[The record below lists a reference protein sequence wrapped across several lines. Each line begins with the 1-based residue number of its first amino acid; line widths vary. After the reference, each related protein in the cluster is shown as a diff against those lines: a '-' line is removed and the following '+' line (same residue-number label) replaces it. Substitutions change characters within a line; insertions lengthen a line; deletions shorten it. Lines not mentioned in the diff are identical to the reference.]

1 MLDNARDRDPGSNL
15 VGYKRPPKHTRFK
28 PGVSGNPSGGK
39 KPRKKLKAL
48 FEQILNEEVSLRDGD
63 GVKKVT
69 KAEAL
74 LRGVIVSSLKGD
86 TRSIAMLLRLAE
98 AAGEFRKENEATEP
112 LIVTIRTFYEDKPDA
127 T

>member
-1 MLDNARDRDPGSNL
+1 MLDSTHDRGPGTSL
-15 VGYKRPPKHTRFK
+15 VGYKRPPQHTRFK

-48 FEQILNEEVSLRDGD
+48 FEQILNEEVSVRDGD
-63 GVKKVT
+63 GVKKIT

-74 LRGVIVSSLKGD
+74 LRGVIVNSLQGD

-98 AAGEFRKENEATEP
+98 AAGEFRQEDHKTEP
-112 LIVTIRTFYEDKPDA
+112 TVVILRRFSEEDPDA
-127 T
+127 N

>member
-1 MLDNARDRDPGSNL
+1 MLDGAHDRDLARSL
-15 VGYKRPPKHTRFK
+15 VGYKRPPRHTRFK

-69 KAEAL
+69 KKEAL

-86 TRSIAMLLRLAE
+86 IRSIAMLLRLAE
-98 AAGEFRKENEATEP
+98 AAGEFRKENEAAEP
-112 LIVTIRTFYEDKPDA
+112 LVVTIRTFYEDDPNA